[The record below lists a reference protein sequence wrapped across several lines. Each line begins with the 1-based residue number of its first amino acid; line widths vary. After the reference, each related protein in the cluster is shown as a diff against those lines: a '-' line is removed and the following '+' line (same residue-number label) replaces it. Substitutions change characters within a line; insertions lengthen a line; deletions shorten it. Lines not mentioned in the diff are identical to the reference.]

1 MPAFNPSIRTAGVL
15 RDAPDARR
23 QGRANSAM
31 PNVIKLRHPRSLA
44 SVALYQHQPHRQTG
58 VASLFV
64 IGYSIAAYFAYT
76 TAGLP
81 LAAALAEQVRLE
93 ALSNATA
100 NGTANGTAPAG
111 LDSAGATL
119 PGVGAAIPATPK
131 TLSPSPPS
139 PKPEG
144 FEWDD
149 EAAED
154 GELAG
159 LRAADAALDAAN
171 GTASN
176 GTSTKKERPLPS
188 EWLPSAAVCVGIFLL
203 ACSHALFYLMCRW
216 SIDFRLRQLYAPATD
231 VKPGVIVCFRPL
243 PHKGKPML
251 VPLQRAPI
259 STELCCEFQRQK
271 YEVTL
276 AAAEPPSS
284 LTPAAVA
291 EEELALL
298 GEELAPGS
306 SAADAGAAATIR
318 LVPFPTRN
326 TRAFYGASLGLPNA
340 AAVRAR
346 EERYGANILSAPTPR
361 FVDLYIEQ
369 LLSPLAI
376 FQVQPSP
383 SARHTP
389 QASVPGWSLAG
400 LGPSRP
406 SPGPS
411 PRPSP
416 RLSPRLSP
424 RPSPRLSPRLSPRPS
439 PRPISQRSPPAFSVP
454 LGRSS
459 ARCSGCSTPS
469 PSASPSS
476 SSSPSCC

>member
-1 MPAFNPSIRTAGVL
+1 VTRHAIK
-15 RDAPDARR
+15 
-23 QGRANSAM
+23 AM
-31 PNVIKLRHPRSLA
+31 RNAIKLRHPRSLA

-100 NGTANGTAPAG
+100 NGTATAG
-111 LDSAGATL
+111 LDGAGATL
-119 PGVGAAIPATPK
+119 PGVGATIPATLK
-131 TLSPSPPS
+131 PPPPPPP
-139 PKPEG
+139 PKPAG

-149 EAAED
+149 EAEED

-171 GTASN
+171 GTSANGTSAN

-216 SIDFRLRQLYAPATD
+216 SVDFRLRQLYAPATD
-231 VKPGVIVCFRPL
+231 VKPGVVVCFRPL

-340 AAVRAR
+340 EAVRAR
-346 EERYGANILSAPTPR
+346 EERYGPNVLSAPTPR

-376 FQVQPSP
+376 FQVHPLS
-383 SARHTP
+383 SAHAPRLPPP
-389 QASVPGWSLAG
+389 QAGA
-400 LGPSRP
+400 
-406 SPGPS
+406 
-411 PRPSP
+411 
-416 RLSPRLSP
+416 
-424 RPSPRLSPRLSPRPS
+424 
-439 PRPISQRSPPAFSVP
+439 
-454 LGRSS
+454 
-459 ARCSGCSTPS
+459 
-469 PSASPSS
+469 
-476 SSSPSCC
+476 